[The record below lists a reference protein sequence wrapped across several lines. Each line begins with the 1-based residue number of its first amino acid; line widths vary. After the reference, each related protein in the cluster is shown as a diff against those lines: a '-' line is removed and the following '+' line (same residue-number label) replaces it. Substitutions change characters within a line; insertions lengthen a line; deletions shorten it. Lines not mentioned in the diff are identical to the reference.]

1 MSYREVY
8 QNQTRT
14 KNKYGAKGQTYDGL
28 WYHSKK
34 EAKYAE
40 ELDWLLKA
48 KKIQSWE
55 RQVKIDITVNGKH
68 ICNYY
73 CDFKVIN
80 KDGDVEFHEVKG
92 FATSEWQLKWKLFHA
107 IIDEI
112 SPGAALIVIK

>member
-1 MSYREVY
+1 MGYRIL
-8 QNQTRT
+8 NQKETRT
-14 KNKYGAKGQTYDGL
+14 KNKYGAKGQTYNGL

-55 RQVKIDITVNGKH
+55 RQVKIELKVNGQL

-73 CDFKVIN
+73 CDFKVIDN
-80 KDGDVEFHEVKG
+80 YGGVEFHEVKG
-92 FATSEWQLKWKLFHA
+92 FSTDVFQLKWKLFHA
-107 IIDEI
+107 LIDEI
-112 SPGAALIVIK
+112 SPGATLVIIK